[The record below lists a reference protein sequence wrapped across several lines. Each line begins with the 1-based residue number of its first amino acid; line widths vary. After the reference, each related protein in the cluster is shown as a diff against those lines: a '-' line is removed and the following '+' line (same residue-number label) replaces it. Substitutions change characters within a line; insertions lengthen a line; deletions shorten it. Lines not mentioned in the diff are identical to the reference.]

1 MCECMCVCASTT
13 HTHTQT
19 TATWQEEGER
29 QTDSKSDRQTQC
41 RGGAVRERER
51 ERDGGRRGGVSS
63 DMAVMEEGTS
73 LPLSSNTSTT
83 TRSTSVVY
91 VKLTDSALNSLE
103 EFARKK
109 VEQVKSFLGTKLS
122 LFFQF

>member
-1 MCECMCVCASTT
+1 MCVCKHHT
-13 HTHTQT
+13 HTHTHRRQLP
-19 TATWQEEGER
+19 GKKKER
-29 QTDSKSDRQTQC
+29 DRQTA
-41 RGGAVRERER
+41 RAIDRHSAVAVRCGR